1 MIKMVAEVLAI
12 WLILSCPLGVLVG
25 KILHSCATSLPLH
38 NQHPFDEY

>member
-25 KILHSCATSLPLH
+25 KILKFGNHDLSRVDH
-38 NQHPFDEY
+38 